1 MECCNFAV
9 IDTETNWNDEV
20 MSIGIVAA
28 DARSKEKIDSLYYI
42 ISPEYQVG
50 GIYSAELGFCEH
62 GISVASRKQ
71 ALRRSGNGWTHIK

>member
-42 ISPEYQVG
+42 ISTRISG
-50 GIYSAELGFCEH
+50 GRDIFGRAWIL
-62 GISVASRKQ
+62 
-71 ALRRSGNGWTHIK
+71 

>member
-50 GIYSAELGFCEH
+50 GIYSAEL
-62 GISVASRKQ
+62 
-71 ALRRSGNGWTHIK
+71 